1 MLKIT
6 RVFCIML
13 SLVVAAT
20 MLFGCAN
27 TAQNNIDAPGTEP
40 AVTENTSS
48 EQTEPVDEPIL
59 SEDIIED
66 VPEESTEE
74 KEEPVDW
81 NDIEPAN
88 YEVMP
93 ELSISGE
100 DRNSYIVSI
109 VNSKLNGIDLSF
121 LEYVGYDTAIEW
133 AYSTSTGY
141 SDYTAIDEAA
151 NLYSFIRYFDV
162 PDETVRE
169 ILVGLRNGREDDFT
183 DEEIDLILSDDT
195 EAVAAHF
202 ASETAI
208 RKGDNLYSLY
218 WIYSHPISDYISNGI
233 TPEDLESRVPYY
245 NETPMSLE
253 AKAAMKGKIEAYA
266 SGDYELTQAQAPAAE
281 DNSGAEE

>member
-1 MLKIT
+1 MTESAKI
-6 RVFCIML
+6 FKL
-13 SLVVAAT
+13 SLLAA
-20 MLFGCAN
+20 MAAALLYGCAN
-27 TAQNNIDAPGTEP
+27 AHTVPGGDDKPQTDG
-40 AVTENTSS
+40 ASVTE
-48 EQTEPVDEPIL
+48 E
-59 SEDIIED
+59 IIED

-81 NDIEPAN
+81 DDITPSDFD
-88 YEVMP
+88 VMP
-93 ELSISGE
+93 SNTNGGDQNHIIYST
-100 DRNSYIVSI
+100 
-109 VNSKLNGIDLSF
+109 VNGKLNYIDMKFVHLIGGSEV
-121 LEYVGYDTAIEW
+121 LEPWLYERSSSGGV
-133 AYSTSTGY
+133 
-141 SDYTAIDEAA
+141 YTAIDEAA

-233 TPEDLESRVPYY
+233 TPQDIESRIPYFS
-245 NETPMSLE
+245 EAGISLE
-253 AKAAMKGKIEAYA
+253 AKAAMKGKIEAYV
-266 SGDYELTQAQAPAAE
+266 SEDYELTQAQAPAVE

>member
-1 MLKIT
+1 MTESAKI
-6 RVFCIML
+6 FKL
-13 SLVVAAT
+13 SLLAA
-20 MLFGCAN
+20 MAAALLYGCAN
-27 TAQNNIDAPGTEP
+27 AHTVPGGDDKPQTDG
-40 AVTENTSS
+40 ASVTE
-48 EQTEPVDEPIL
+48 E
-59 SEDIIED
+59 IIED

-81 NDIEPAN
+81 DDITPSDFD
-88 YEVMP
+88 VMP
-93 ELSISGE
+93 SNTNGGDQNHIIYST
-100 DRNSYIVSI
+100 
-109 VNSKLNGIDLSF
+109 VNGKLNYIDMKFVHLIGGSEV
-121 LEYVGYDTAIEW
+121 LEPWLYERSSSGGV
-133 AYSTSTGY
+133 
-141 SDYTAIDEAA
+141 YTAIDEAA

-233 TPEDLESRVPYY
+233 TAADVESRVPYY
-245 NETPMSLE
+245 NAAPMSLE
-253 AKAAMKGKIEAYA
+253 AKAAMKGKIQAYA

>member
-1 MLKIT
+1 MTESAKI
-6 RVFCIML
+6 FKL
-13 SLVVAAT
+13 SLLAA
-20 MLFGCAN
+20 MAAALLYGCAN
-27 TAQNNIDAPGTEP
+27 AHTVPGGDDKPQTDG
-40 AVTENTSS
+40 ASVTE
-48 EQTEPVDEPIL
+48 E
-59 SEDIIED
+59 IIED

-81 NDIEPAN
+81 DDITPSDFD
-88 YEVMP
+88 VMP
-93 ELSISGE
+93 SNTNGGDQNHIIYST
-100 DRNSYIVSI
+100 
-109 VNSKLNGIDLSF
+109 VNGKLNYIDMKFVHLIGGSEV
-121 LEYVGYDTAIEW
+121 LEPWLYERSSSGGV
-133 AYSTSTGY
+133 
-141 SDYTAIDEAA
+141 YTAIDEAA
-151 NLYSFIRYFDV
+151 NLYSFIRYFDI

-233 TPEDLESRVPYY
+233 TPQDIESRIPYFS
-245 NETPMSLE
+245 EAGISLE
-253 AKAAMKGKIEAYA
+253 AKAAMKGKIEAYV
-266 SGDYELTQAQAPAAE
+266 SGDYELLQAPAVE

>member
-1 MLKIT
+1 MTESAKI
-6 RVFCIML
+6 FKL
-13 SLVVAAT
+13 SLLAA
-20 MLFGCAN
+20 MAAALLYGCAN
-27 TAQNNIDAPGTEP
+27 AHTVPGGDDKPQTDG
-40 AVTENTSS
+40 ASVTE
-48 EQTEPVDEPIL
+48 E
-59 SEDIIED
+59 IIED

-81 NDIEPAN
+81 DDITPSDFD
-88 YEVMP
+88 VMP
-93 ELSISGE
+93 SNTNGGDQNHIIYST
-100 DRNSYIVSI
+100 
-109 VNSKLNGIDLSF
+109 VNGKLNYIDMKFVHLIGGSEV
-121 LEYVGYDTAIEW
+121 LEPWLYERSSSGGV
-133 AYSTSTGY
+133 
-141 SDYTAIDEAA
+141 YTAIDEAA

-233 TPEDLESRVPYY
+233 TAADVESRVPYY
-245 NETPMSLE
+245 NAAPMSLE
-253 AKAAMKGKIEAYA
+253 AKAAMKGKIEAYV
-266 SGDYELTQAQAPAAE
+266 SEDYELPQAQAPAME